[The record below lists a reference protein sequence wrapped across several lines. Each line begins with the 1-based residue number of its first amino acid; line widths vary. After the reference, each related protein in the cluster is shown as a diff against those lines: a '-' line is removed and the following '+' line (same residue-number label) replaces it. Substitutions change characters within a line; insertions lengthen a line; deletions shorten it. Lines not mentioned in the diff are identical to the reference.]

1 MDKTA
6 TTIIDLSSLAA
17 GATSTLADC
26 TAVDLARTV
35 TVTFAAQATFNA
47 SATGGLTIKFYPSTD
62 NSTYDDD
69 AYVTWDV
76 ACHAGE
82 TWQEHYYSIDPSKMY
97 YKVTVTNED
106 STYAVTN
113 LKIICIQTEL

>member
-6 TTIIDLSSLAA
+6 TTIINLSSLAA

-35 TVTFAAQATFNA
+35 TLTFAVQVTFDA
-47 SATGGLTIKFYPSTD
+47 SATGGLTIKLYPSMD
-62 NSTYDDD
+62 NSTYDST
-69 AYVTWDV
+69 AYVTWDL

-106 STYAVTN
+106 STYAITN
-113 LKIICIQTEL
+113 LKVICTQTEL